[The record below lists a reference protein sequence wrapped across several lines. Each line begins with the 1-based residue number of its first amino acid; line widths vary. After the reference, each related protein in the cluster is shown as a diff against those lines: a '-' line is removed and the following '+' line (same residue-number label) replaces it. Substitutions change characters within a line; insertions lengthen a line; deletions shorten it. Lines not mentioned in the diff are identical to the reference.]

1 MNKITIDSPLDMH
14 LHIRDGEMMKN
25 IIQYS
30 TTPFSGALIMPNTI
44 PPLTSRQEILDYRD
58 RILTAKKDDIF
69 KPYMSIFFKNT
80 YDYDFLNSIK
90 DIILVVK
97 LYPSGVT
104 TNSEGGVV
112 SVNLDE
118 VGETLSAMEKLGIT
132 LSIHGETM
140 GSTFEREAEFL
151 PTYELLAKTF
161 PKLKIIMEHISD
173 RRTVALLDKYPNL
186 YATVTLHH
194 LTITFDDILG
204 GALKPHLFCKPIVK
218 GSADREALQ
227 KLVFSG
233 NPKVMFG
240 SDSAPHPQDKKENK
254 NGSAGIFSAPVLLP
268 KIVELFDKNG
278 KLELLQNYLSNN
290 AKRIYGINP
299 PKKTITLEKKSM
311 KVSETY
317 GKVIPIFAGE
327 EIEWSLIGN
336 D

>member
-1 MNKITIDSPLDMH
+1 MDKITIDSPLDMH
-14 LHIRDGEMMKN
+14 LHIRDGEMMEN
-25 IIQYS
+25 IIRYS

-58 RILTAKKDDIF
+58 RILKAKGEDSF
-69 KPYMSIFFKNT
+69 EPYMSVFFKSS
-80 YDYDFLNSIK
+80 YDYDFLKSIK

-118 VGETLSAMEKLGIT
+118 VGDTLSAMEKLGIP

-140 GSTFEREAEFL
+140 GTTFEREAEFL

-161 PKLKIIMEHISD
+161 PRLKIIMEHISD
-173 RRTVALLDKYPNL
+173 RRTVRLLDKYPNL

-194 LTITFDDILG
+194 LTITLDDLLG

-218 GSADREALQ
+218 TSADRDALQ
-227 KLVFSG
+227 KLVLSG

-240 SDSAPHPQDKKENK
+240 SDSAPHPQDKKENQ
-254 NGSAGIFSAPVLLP
+254 NGSAGIFSAPTLLQG
-268 KIVELFDKNG
+268 IVELFDKNG
-278 KLELLQNYLSNN
+278 KLDLLQNYLSDN
-290 AKRIYGINP
+290 AKRIYGVNP
-299 PKKTITLEKKSM
+299 PKKLVTLEKKEM
-311 KVSETY
+311 KISESY
-317 GKVIPIFAGE
+317 GGVIPMLAGE
-327 EIEWSLIGN
+327 TLSWSLV
-336 D
+336 